1 MAEFQEACGMIRR
14 VSVHEALF
22 LVIGL
27 FLGLQSA
34 FAGLGL
40 SWVVWGFLGV
50 YGSILW
56 FTAPG
61 DKLRLLSAYGVAWA
75 LYAGSSVLVEKL
87 GIPLRHRELLAAD
100 SFLHRPWTGTLPAW
114 ANDFFSAGYLSYH
127 VYLHCAC
134 IDALLRGPSWRQS
147 FSRRIFTAFGIGFIG
162 YFTLPAASPAQAFPK
177 LFPQAITGG
186 LLTAWNDGLNAAMA
200 ARYDSFPSLHVL
212 ITLMLLG
219 WDWRRFR
226 GRFWIMLIPSVV
238 MIAATVILRL
248 HYTVDLLASGILF
261 VGLHAFFERERT

>member
-147 FSRRIFTAFGIGFIG
+147 F
-162 YFTLPAASPAQAFPK
+162 
-177 LFPQAITGG
+177 
-186 LLTAWNDGLNAAMA
+186 
-200 ARYDSFPSLHVL
+200 
-212 ITLMLLG
+212 
-219 WDWRRFR
+219 
-226 GRFWIMLIPSVV
+226 
-238 MIAATVILRL
+238 
-248 HYTVDLLASGILF
+248 
-261 VGLHAFFERERT
+261 

>member
-1 MAEFQEACGMIRR
+1 MAEFEEARGMIRR

-27 FLGLQSA
+27 SLGLQSV
-34 FAGLGL
+34 FAGRVL
-40 SWVVWGFLGV
+40 SGVVWGFIGG
-50 YGSILW
+50 YGGILW
-56 FTAPG
+56 LTAPG

-100 SFLHRPWTGTLPAW
+100 SLLHRPWTGSLPAW

-127 VYLHCAC
+127 LYLHWAC
-134 IDALLRGPSWRQS
+134 IDALLRDHSWRLR

-177 LFPQAITGG
+177 LFPQAIAGG
-186 LLTAWNDGLNAAMA
+186 LITAWNDGINAAMA
-200 ARYDSFPSLHVL
+200 ARYDSFPSLHIL

-219 WDWRRFR
+219 WDWRYFR
-226 GRFWIMLIPSVV
+226 GRFWIMLIPSML
-238 MIAATVILRL
+238 MIAATVVLRL

-261 VGLHAFFERERT
+261 VGLHAFFERERS